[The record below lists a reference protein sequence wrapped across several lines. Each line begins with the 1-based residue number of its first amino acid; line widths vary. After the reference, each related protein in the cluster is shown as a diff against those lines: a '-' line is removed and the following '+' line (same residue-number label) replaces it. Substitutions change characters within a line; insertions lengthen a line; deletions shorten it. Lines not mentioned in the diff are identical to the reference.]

1 MGFKVDLLLIIK
13 IGVSGLKLNY
23 TKYKEI
29 FEGKKLPL
37 AFVDMEL
44 LDENIHQVLQ
54 RSKNIPIRIA
64 SKSVRCAYIL
74 DYIFKADN
82 QFQGIMSFSGSEA
95 VFLSQKGFDDILIA
109 YPVTNAEVIEDIC
122 KEIKN
127 GSYINLMTDK
137 LDHVHLINEVG
148 KKHKVKIPI
157 SVDIDMSVDFP
168 GLHFGVWRSSI
179 RKPNTLKSLLEEI
192 KKMEFVSLD
201 GVMGYE
207 AQIAGVMDKV
217 EGKWLMN
224 NVIRSLK
231 KFSINKIAD
240 KRKKA
245 VDMIRAMGFDLKI
258 VNGGGTGSLESTI
271 KEDVITEVTVGSGFF
286 NSHLFDN
293 YRTFRHQPAA
303 GFACAINRHPDKNI
317 YTCSG
322 GGYIASGSTEK
333 LKAPLPFLPN
343 GAKLIKN
350 EGAGEVQT
358 PIIYKGKETLKI
370 GDPVFFRHSKAGELC
385 ERFNKLNLIRNN
397 KIDKVV
403 PTYRGEGMCFL

>member
-1 MGFKVDLLLIIK
+1 
-13 IGVSGLKLNY
+13 
-23 TKYKEI
+23 
-29 FEGKKLPL
+29 
-37 AFVDMEL
+37 
-44 LDENIHQVLQ
+44 
-54 RSKNIPIRIA
+54 
-64 SKSVRCAYIL
+64 
-74 DYIFKADN
+74 N
-82 QFQGIMSFSGSEA
+82 QFQGIMSFSGEEA
-95 VFLSQKGFDDILIA
+95 VFLSKKGFDDILIA
-109 YPVTNAEVIEDIC
+109 YPVTNMEVITDIC
-122 KEIKN
+122 QEIKN
-127 GSYINLMTDK
+127 GRYINLMTDK

-148 KKHKVKIPI
+148 KKHQIKIPI

-192 KKMEFVSLD
+192 KQMEFVSLE

-207 AQIAGVMDKV
+207 AQIAGVTDKV
-217 EGKWLMN
+217 EKKWLMN

-245 VDMIRAMGFDLKI
+245 VEMIRAMGFDLKI

-271 KEDVITEVTVGSGFF
+271 KEDVITEVSVGSGFF

-293 YRTFRHQPAA
+293 YSNFRHQPAA
-303 GFACAINRHPDKNI
+303 GFACAINRHPSRNI
-317 YTCSG
+317 FTCSG
-322 GGYIASGSTEK
+322 GGYVASGSPEK
-333 LKAPLPFLPN
+333 LKLPLPFLPK
-343 GAKLIKN
+343 GAQLIKN

-358 PIIYKGKETLKI
+358 PIIYKGNVKLQI

-385 ERFNKLNLIRNN
+385 ERFNRLYLIRNN
-397 KIDKVV
+397 KIDTEV

>member
-1 MGFKVDLLLIIK
+1 LSL
-13 IGVSGLKLNY
+13 SY

-37 AFVDMEL
+37 AFVDMDL
-44 LDENIHQVLQ
+44 LDKNIHQILR
-54 RSKNIPIRIA
+54 RSKNMPIRIA
-64 SKSVRCAYIL
+64 SKSIRCTHIL
-74 DYIFKADN
+74 NYIFKANN
-82 QFQGIMSFSGSEA
+82 QFRGIMSFSGEEA
-95 VFLSQKGFDDILIA
+95 VFLSKKGFDDILIA
-109 YPVTNAEVIEDIC
+109 YPVTNGDVIGDIC
-122 KEIKN
+122 QEIKS
-127 GSYINLMTDK
+127 GAYINLMTDK

-148 KKHKVKIPI
+148 KKHRVKIPI

-192 KKMEFVSLD
+192 KQMEFVSLE

-207 AQIAGVMDKV
+207 AQIAGVTDKV
-217 EGKWLMN
+217 EKKWIMN

-245 VDMIRAMGFDLKI
+245 VEMIRAMGFELKI

-271 KEDVITEVTVGSGFF
+271 KEDVITEVSVGSGFF

-293 YRTFRHQPAA
+293 YSNFKHQPAA
-303 GFACAINRHPDKNI
+303 GFACAINRHPHKNI
-317 YTCSG
+317 FTCSG
-322 GGYIASGSTEK
+322 GGYVASGSPEK
-333 LKAPLPFLPN
+333 LKLPLPFLPQ

-358 PIIYKGKETLKI
+358 PIIYKGNELLQI
-370 GDPVFFRHSKAGELC
+370 GDPVFFRHSKA
-385 ERFNKLNLIRNN
+385 
-397 KIDKVV
+397 
-403 PTYRGEGMCFL
+403 